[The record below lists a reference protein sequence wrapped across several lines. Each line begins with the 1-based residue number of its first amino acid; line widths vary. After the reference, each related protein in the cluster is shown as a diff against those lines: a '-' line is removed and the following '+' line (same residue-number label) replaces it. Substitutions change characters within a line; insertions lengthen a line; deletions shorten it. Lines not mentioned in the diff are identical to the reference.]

1 MPNLRKLLFSIV
13 MICVVATPALSGC
26 QTLPAGFITTP
37 ATPAPMESLLS
48 ITEIPLKDGMHFYQ
62 DPISLEKL
70 RGVESVTQSGLESLY
85 NFTRFGPTDSELTS
99 GVNAILEPG
108 QSLSGFLM
116 VIDSM
121 DLPHD
126 FGLLATLDYEPVQV
140 LFNGTPQSMPM
151 LSLKPGER
159 RMFRFSLPPLAE
171 GLHTFV
177 VTYIAEPK
185 LNFLDFDKPAG
196 PDEFKMDAF
205 RWRDAPIGF
214 GILIWVTPNKP
225 ENPSDW
231 PYAARAFAPEETTY
245 LTSITLLKEKPLPGK
260 SARIFYKDTVTPGES
275 VTYYMKLSTFVVG
288 SKDIPMKVLIFWDDQ
303 LTNSQDVILP
313 ADAVLNE
320 EYIPYTVQIPAHL
333 EKGTHEITLVSYPFP
348 YHLRAWKDG
357 SSWRSNVRMFS
368 HLIARVPMIVE

>member
-1 MPNLRKLLFSIV
+1 MQNLRKLFFFIV
-13 MICVVATPALSGC
+13 MIWLVTSPELAGC
-26 QTLPAGFITTP
+26 QSLPGSFDRI
-37 ATPAPMESLLS
+37 PAPPSVNESLLS
-48 ITEIPLKDGMHFYQ
+48 ITEIPLEDGMPFYQ
-62 DPISLEKL
+62 DPISVEKL
-70 RGVESVTQSGLESLY
+70 RGVEAVTQSGLESLY
-85 NFTRFGPTDSELTS
+85 NFARFGPSDSELSS
-99 GVNAILEPG
+99 GVYTILEPG
-108 QSLSGFLM
+108 QTLTGFLM
-116 VIDSM
+116 VIDTM
-121 DLPHD
+121 KLPHD
-126 FGLLATLDYEPVQV
+126 FGLLVTLDYKPVQI
-140 LFNGTPQSMPM
+140 LYNGTPQTMPVV
-151 LSLKPGER
+151 SLEPGER
-159 RMFRFSLPPLAE
+159 RMFRFSLPPLSE

-196 PDEFKMDAF
+196 PDEYKMDAF
-205 RWRDAPIGF
+205 RWRDAPIGV

-245 LTSITLLKEKPLPGK
+245 LTSITLFKEKPLPGE
-260 SARIFYKDTVTPGES
+260 SARIFYKDTVTPGGS
-275 VTYYMKLSTFVVG
+275 VTYYLKPSAFAVG

-303 LTNSQDVILP
+303 LTDSQDVILP

-333 EKGTHEITLVSYPFP
+333 EKGTHEITIVSYPFP